1 MFKSLFFGALVA
13 FGMQSYAMPVSPS
26 TAAKAVSIV
35 ALQDIKPAAML
46 NWTVGSTA
54 DYNINMGFI
63 SGTMHAQVREE
74 TPVGFWIQQDMDLG
88 FMGAQ
93 KVEIHINKDTGE
105 VIELL
110 VNGQKQ
116 EAPDASNTEIVESRR
131 EKVTVPKG
139 EFDSIY
145 VKMHDKKENKDSE
158 AWVNPSIVPMGG
170 MLKQVAEGPMGQ
182 ITVELTDY
190 LVK

>member
-1 MFKSLFFGALVA
+1 MFKSLILSA
-13 FGMQSYAMPVSPS
+13 FAIFAFQSFAAPVTPS
-26 TAAKAVSIV
+26 VAAKSIAMVSI
-35 ALQDIKPAAML
+35 QDVKPAAML

-105 VIELL
+105 IIELL

-116 EAPDASNTEIVESRR
+116 EAPDTSQTEIVESRR

-158 AWVNPSIVPMGG
+158 AWVNPSVVPMGG

-182 ITVELTDY
+182 VTVELTDF
-190 LVK
+190 LIK